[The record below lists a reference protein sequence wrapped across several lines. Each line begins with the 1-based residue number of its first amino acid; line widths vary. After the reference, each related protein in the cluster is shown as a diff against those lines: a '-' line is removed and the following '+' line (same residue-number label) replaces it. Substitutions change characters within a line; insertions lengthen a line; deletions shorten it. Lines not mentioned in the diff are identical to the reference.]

1 MIVSGGGVPEQQL
14 AAIGAS
20 RTFDAADP
28 AFAEWA
34 RRGLAMDVEGGDEG
48 GALLG
53 VLDMLGHE
61 PAIDTMGRARY
72 LSLAPPRLVTLEQV
86 PIFTRAPPWRTHSPP
101 AVLVT
106 AISARCQDGAVGALL
121 GAWRTRPP
129 SADAGWLPDSAGAAC
144 LGRCLTTLGTTPPPR
159 SSAAPIAELA
169 QMYTE
174 WLRWPRDMCGSH
186 SARTRAPSS

>member
-34 RRGLAMDVEGGDEG
+34 RRGLAMDVEGDDEG
-48 GALLG
+48 GPLLG

-86 PIFTRAPPWRTHSPP
+86 PIFTRASPWRTHPPP

-106 AISARCQDGAVGALL
+106 AISARCQDGAVGALRAWCRRLDAFRPHHAAQWFETGVLKGHVPGL
-121 GAWRTRPP
+121 GRQGVARCR
-129 SADAGWLPDSAGAAC
+129 AGAVHTEA
-144 LGRCLTTLGTTPPPR
+144 GAR
-159 SSAAPIAELA
+159 IAGDAECNA
-169 QMYTE
+169 K
-174 WLRWPRDMCGSH
+174 RWR
-186 SARTRAPSS
+186 